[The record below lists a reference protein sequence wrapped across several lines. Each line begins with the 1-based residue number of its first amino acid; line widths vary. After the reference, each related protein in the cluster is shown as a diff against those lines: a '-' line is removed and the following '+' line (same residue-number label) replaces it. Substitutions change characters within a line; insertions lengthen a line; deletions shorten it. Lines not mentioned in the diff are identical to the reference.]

1 MAGPTIDASGI
12 TIQTFEEIFNELV
25 AGYQAIYGVDIDLS
39 QNTPDGQRIAIEA
52 KARHD
57 MQAFGLSIAS
67 NFDPDFAR
75 GIFQAKIA
83 KLAGIFPRPAT
94 RSTWDLEITS
104 TRILTLPIGYQI
116 SDDLGQLW
124 QLPAPVTIPIGVSD
138 ITFVATDFG
147 AVTGLAGALFTPV
160 TVILGV
166 TGFTA
171 TDNAVV
177 GKNEETDEEFLQK
190 RNLSLENPAF
200 STTGSLNA
208 QLLNLP
214 GVTDAFVYENDTDDF
229 GPPSNP
235 DWMLDAHSI
244 WAIVEGGTIDDIMQA
259 SLFKKTG
266 GTGMK
271 GDIEADIPETLT
283 RPDGS
288 TFVIVHTRR
297 FDRPTYEPVYIR
309 LTATRKDPLVPV
321 DVALIKQKIATYKF
335 YIGTPLQA
343 GFLYCY
349 AYEAGDDFI
358 LTDIEIS
365 KDGITYTDGKLGP
378 FPGGKFTID
387 VANIAITEVIP

>member
-1 MAGPTIDASGI
+1 MLESLLHLAAKHQRISNPLHHRTIATSTSNHHVAIAEDAP
-12 TIQTFEEIFNELV
+12 QEALLD
-25 AGYQAIYGVDIDLS
+25 GYRLNLAQPDLS
-39 QNTPDGQRIAIEA
+39 GVTHDD
-52 KARHD
+52 ARLANHT
-57 MQAFGLSIAS
+57 
-67 NFDPDFAR
+67 
-75 GIFQAKIA
+75 
-83 KLAGIFPRPAT
+83 LAGNAHLGRP
-94 RSTWDLEITS
+94 DLQVGIQHQCGGHRQEHDAEPEQQ
-104 TRILTLPIGYQI
+104 R
-116 SDDLGQLW
+116 
-124 QLPAPVTIPIGVSD
+124 
-138 ITFVATDFG
+138 
-147 AVTGLAGALFTPV
+147 
-160 TVILGV
+160 
-166 TGFTA
+166 
-171 TDNAVV
+171 

-259 SLFKKTG
+259 SLLKKTG
-266 GTGMK
+266 GAGMK

-309 LTATRKDPLVPV
+309 LTATRKDPLVPA

>member
-57 MQAFGLSIAS
+57 MQAFGLSIAN

-147 AVTGLAGALFTPV
+147 AVTGLAGAVFTPV

-229 GPPSNP
+229 GPPDNP

-259 SLFKKTG
+259 LLFKKTG

-288 TFVIVHTRR
+288 TFVIAHTRR

-378 FPGGKFTID
+378 LPGGKLTID